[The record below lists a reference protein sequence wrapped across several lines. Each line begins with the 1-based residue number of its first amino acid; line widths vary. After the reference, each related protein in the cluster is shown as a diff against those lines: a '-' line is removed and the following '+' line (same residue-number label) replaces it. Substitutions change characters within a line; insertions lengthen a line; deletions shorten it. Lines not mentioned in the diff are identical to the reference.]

1 MILVRY
7 RVWYNRPYRFLHNI
21 RSLQKWVPTAQLLE
35 HSWRNYT
42 SVQGL
47 RMGAGIRRTCAP
59 DRKIYISIF
68 SIDQLLI
75 RQYNEGIA
83 KC

>member
-1 MILVRY
+1 
-7 RVWYNRPYRFLHNI
+7 
-21 RSLQKWVPTAQLLE
+21 
-35 HSWRNYT
+35 
-42 SVQGL
+42 
-47 RMGAGIRRTCAP
+47 MGAGIRRTCAP